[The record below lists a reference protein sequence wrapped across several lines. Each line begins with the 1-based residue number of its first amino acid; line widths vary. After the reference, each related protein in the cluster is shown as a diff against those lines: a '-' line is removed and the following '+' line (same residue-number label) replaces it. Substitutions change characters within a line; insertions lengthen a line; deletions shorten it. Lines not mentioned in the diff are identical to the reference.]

1 MTGTE
6 IRLASRPKGW
16 PTLENFST
24 ASVDLPPVDE
34 GHVLVRNTF
43 MSVDP
48 YMRGRMND
56 VKSYVPP
63 FEVGAALQ
71 GGAIGEVVESRD
83 PSLQP
88 GAIVQSM
95 RGWRDLFVAP
105 AKELR
110 EVDASIQPR
119 SAHLGVLGMPG
130 MTAWIG
136 LFKIANLQPGERVFV
151 SGAAGAVGSI
161 AGQLAKLHGC
171 FVVGSAG
178 SADKVQLLTG
188 EYGFD
193 AAINY
198 KDLPAAKDGTPASAL
213 SRALATAAPDGIDVY
228 FDNVGGD
235 HLEAAIACMRDHG
248 RVAVCGSISRY
259 NDEAPSSGPRNMF
272 MIVTRRLTVRGFL
285 VLDWGREMKTFYSE
299 VAPLVAS
306 GKLKWRETVVTGLT
320 NAPQAFIDMM
330 KGANTGKMVVKI

>member
-1 MTGTE
+1 
-6 IRLASRPKGW
+6 
-16 PTLENFST
+16 
-24 ASVDLPPVDE
+24 LPA
-34 GHVLVRNTF
+34 
-43 MSVDP
+43 
-48 YMRGRMND
+48 
-56 VKSYVPP
+56 
-63 FEVGAALQ
+63 GA
-71 GGAIGEVVESRD
+71 V
-83 PSLQP
+83 
-88 GAIVQSM
+88 VQSM

-110 EVDASIQPR
+110 EVDRSIRPY

-136 LFKIANLQPGERVFV
+136 LFKIANLQPGERVFI

-178 SADKVQLLTG
+178 SADKVRLLTE

-198 KDLPAAKDGTPASAL
+198 KDVPPARDGTSASAL
-213 SRALATAAPDGIDVY
+213 TRALGAAAPEGIDVY

-235 HLEAAIACMRDHG
+235 HLEAAMANMRERG
-248 RVAVCGSISRY
+248 RIAVCGSISGY
-259 NDEAPSSGPRNMF
+259 NNEAPAPGPRNMF
-272 MIVTRRLTVRGFL
+272 MIVTRRLTIRGFL
-285 VLDWGREMKTFYSE
+285 VLDWGGESKAFYSE
-299 VAPLVAS
+299 VAPLVAN
-306 GKLKWRETVVTGLT
+306 GTLKWRETVVDGLA